1 MTAPVNSHCNLKPW
15 RPGQSGNPAGKP
27 KGTLHGRARAL
38 KLLDSVLEEPKTLE
52 RLREALLAYI
62 LRDPV
67 RAFRVLIMPL
77 IPREA
82 RLEVDNEPRQII
94 WRSLVSA
101 APKPDSEPPQ
111 FPRPSGEP
119 AGRANP

>member
-1 MTAPVNSHCNLKPW
+1 MNSHCNLKPW

-38 KLLDSVLEEPKTLE
+38 KLLDTVLEEPKTLE
-52 RLREALLAYI
+52 RLRDALSAYI

-67 RAFRVLIMPL
+67 RAFRALIMPL

-82 RLEVDNEPRQII
+82 RLEVDNEPRQIV
-94 WRSLVSA
+94 WRSLVDP
-101 APKPDSEPPQ
+101 APKPDSTAPQ
-111 FPRPSGEP
+111 FPRPSGES
-119 AGRANP
+119 AGRSNP